1 MSIDRYQLSDIVR
14 QTSSVLFLLAVPVV
28 IVFAWRGWHKL
39 VRGGGLATWRYI
51 FGTISLATVST
62 SWLYVILIYALAQ
75 INLAWARHFVNDS
88 VWLSIFWA
96 DFIATLLASTLKGR
110 PRLLGILTGLLMV
123 GFWLSS
129 IVE

>member
-1 MSIDRYQLSDIVR
+1 VSIDRYQVSDIVR
-14 QTSSVLFLLAVPVV
+14 QASSVLFFLAVPVV

-39 VRGGGLATWRYI
+39 VRGGLAPWRHI
-51 FGTISLATVST
+51 IGAISLAAIST
-62 SWLYVILIYALAQ
+62 SWLYVILFLVFAQ
-75 INLAWARHFVNDS
+75 TNQAWAKFFLNDS

-96 DFIATLLASTLKGR
+96 NFIATVLVNTLKGR
-110 PRLLGILTGLLMV
+110 PRLLGILAGLLMV